1 MAVDPLLQS
10 LVAGFA
16 AEAQEVCQ
24 KVTIDLLEL
33 ERDGLDAD
41 ALNKAYVRL
50 GRHLHTLK
58 GSAASLGLQDL
69 SEIAH
74 KLEDALAPLRE
85 HPQKMPRAVV
95 DLLLHGL
102 DIFMLRVQA
111 HADGRGDAL
120 PDYTIALA
128 QLVAVA
134 PPPELATAVPSPVA
148 PPVAA
153 PVAVVPSPMVAV
165 VPAAPSLVAAAPA
178 ATLPAAPKSPASTPA
193 PLPSGGGGGAGPAE
207 LPRDEF
213 HSGDSEGAGWRVGT
227 RQVTALMREVERLR
241 EVRLRTEERS
251 RELDRAVALLARQGL
266 LAETA
271 EARTLLAGVG
281 RALRSDGEETADV
294 VDALEEGLKAI
305 TTRPVRTILEPLQR
319 MVRDLSRQLR
329 KEARLSVVG
338 AEVSL
343 DRRLLEKLNG
353 ALVHLLRNAVDHGL
367 ESPSER
373 ERTGKHHEGALTL
386 RIEQQGN
393 LLFLESSDDGRGIDV
408 ARVRQVAESRGLA
421 TAEELVRMNDN
432 QVRDLIFRPGFS
444 TRADVTDTSGR
455 GVGLDAVR
463 AAVESLQGRIEVAST
478 LGQGTRFM
486 LTLPVEL
493 GSSPVLVVR
502 VFDQMM
508 GLPMLAVE
516 ATQLTRM
523 STLRLSKRRSQLEYQ
538 GQLIPVVDLGARLGL
553 RASSPPSE
561 GQPLMVIQNGGK
573 RVALAVDS
581 VVGDRDLVIRPLPAE
596 VRDVPAYQGAA
607 TLSRGELMLIL
618 RPNWLVLEPTT
629 LSAVAPQSRRALV
642 VDDSL
647 TARALHRAM
656 LEAGGFTV
664 HLASSGA
671 RALERVLTDAYDVI
685 ICDLEMEEMDGEE
698 FIRRMRQRPET
709 RNLPIILVST
719 HEAARDR
726 GRVAGADGFLSKRDC
741 ASGRLLAEVLDVMSR
756 RGGRP

>member
-1 MAVDPLLQS
+1 VSLL
-10 LVAGFA
+10 
-16 AEAQEVCQ
+16 
-24 KVTIDLLEL
+24 T
-33 ERDGLDAD
+33 
-41 ALNKAYVRL
+41 
-50 GRHLHTLK
+50 
-58 GSAASLGLQDL
+58 
-69 SEIAH
+69 
-74 KLEDALAPLRE
+74 
-85 HPQKMPRAVV
+85 
-95 DLLLHGL
+95 
-102 DIFMLRVQA
+102 
-111 HADGRGDAL
+111 
-120 PDYTIALA
+120 
-128 QLVAVA
+128 
-134 PPPELATAVPSPVA
+134 
-148 PPVAA
+148 
-153 PVAVVPSPMVAV
+153 
-165 VPAAPSLVAAAPA
+165 
-178 ATLPAAPKSPASTPA
+178 
-193 PLPSGGGGGAGPAE
+193 
-207 LPRDEF
+207 
-213 HSGDSEGAGWRVGT
+213 
-227 RQVTALMREVERLR
+227 
-241 EVRLRTEERS
+241 
-251 RELDRAVALLARQGL
+251 RQGL

-271 EARTLLAGVG
+271 EARTLLSGVG
-281 RALRSDGEETADV
+281 RAIISDGAETADV

-319 MVRDLSRQLR
+319 MVRDLSRQLG

-367 ESPSER
+367 ESPADR
-373 ERTGKHHEGALTL
+373 ERAGKHHEGALTL

-393 LLFLESSDDGRGIDV
+393 LLFLEASDDGRGIDV
-408 ARVRQVAESRGLA
+408 KGVRQAAESRGVA
-421 TAEELVRMNDN
+421 TPEELARMNDN
-432 QVRDLIFRPGFS
+432 QIRDLIFRPGFS
-444 TRADVTDTSGR
+444 TRTDVTDTSGR

-463 AAVESLQGRIEVAST
+463 AAVETLQGRIEVAST

-523 STLRLSKRRSQLEYQ
+523 DSQALRITRRGAQLEHQ

-553 RASSPPSE
+553 RTAALPSG
-561 GQPLMVIQNGGK
+561 GQPLMVIHSGGK
-573 RVALAVDS
+573 RVALAVDA

-596 VRDVPAYQGAA
+596 VREVPAYQGAA

-618 RPNWLVLEPTT
+618 RPNWLVEQTPTT
-629 LSAVAPQSRRALV
+629 TAAPQSRRALV

-664 HLASSGA
+664 HLASNGE
-671 RALERVLTDAYDVI
+671 RALERLQTDSYDVI
-685 ICDLEMEEMDGEE
+685 ICDLEMEEMDGET
-698 FIRRMRQRPET
+698 FIRKLRERPET
-709 RNLPIILVST
+709 RELPVILVST
-719 HEAARDR
+719 HEAGRER
-726 GRVAGADGFLSKRDC
+726 GRAAGADGFLSKRDC

>member
-1 MAVDPLLQS
+1 MSVDPLLQG
-10 LVAGFA
+10 LVTGFA

-24 KVTIDLLEL
+24 KVTMDLLDL
-33 ERDGLDAD
+33 ERGVLEAE
-41 ALNKAYVRL
+41 ALTKAYARL

-74 KLEDALAPLRE
+74 KLEDALAPLKSN
-85 HPQKMPRAVV
+85 PQKMPRQIV
-95 DLLLHGL
+95 DVLLHGL
-102 DIFMLRVQA
+102 DIFLLRVQA
-111 HADGRGDAL
+111 HADGRGDTL
-120 PDYTIALA
+120 PDYTQALA
-128 QLVAVA
+128 QLVAD
-134 PPPELATAVPSPVA
+134 TPVEQ
-148 PPVAA
+148 AA
-153 PVAVVPSPMVAV
+153 PVEKAPAPAGTPAP
-165 VPAAPSLVAAAPA
+165 VPAASAAP
-178 ATLPAAPKSPASTPA
+178 
-193 PLPSGGGGGAGPAE
+193 PSVVMTAGPPSME
-207 LPRDEF
+207 LSREDLSAGE
-213 HSGDSEGAGWRVGT
+213 SEDKGWRVSS
-227 RQVTALMREVERLR
+227 RQVTSLMREVERLR

-251 RELDRAVALLARQGL
+251 RELERVVTLLARQGL

-271 EARTLLAGVG
+271 EARTLLSGVG
-281 RALRSDGEETADV
+281 RALRSDGEETADI
-294 VDALEEGLKAI
+294 VDELEDGLKAI

-319 MVRDLSRQLR
+319 MVRDLSRQLG

-343 DRRLLEKLNG
+343 DRRLLERLNG

-367 ESPSER
+367 ESPGDR
-373 ERTGKHHEGALTL
+373 ERAGKHHEGALHL

-393 LLFLESSDDGRGIDV
+393 LLFLESADDGRGIDV
-408 ARVRQVAESRGLA
+408 KKVRQAAESRGLA
-421 TAEELVRMNDN
+421 PSDELARMNDN
-432 QVRDLIFRPGFS
+432 QLRDLIFRPGFS
-444 TRADVTDTSGR
+444 TRSDVTDTSGR

-463 AAVESLQGRIEVAST
+463 AAVEALQGRIEVAST
-478 LGQGTRFM
+478 LNQGTRFV

-523 STLRLSKRRSQLEYQ
+523 SALRINRRRAQLEHQ
-538 GQLIPVVDLGARLGL
+538 GQLLPVVDLAARMGL
-553 RASSPPSE
+553 RAATLPGE
-561 GQPLMVIQNGGK
+561 GQPIMIIHSGGK
-573 RVALAVDS
+573 RVALTVDS

-618 RPNWLVLEPTT
+618 RPSWLVSDPAPAS
-629 LSAVAPQSRRALV
+629 LSPQTKRALV

-664 HLASSGA
+664 HLASSGV
-671 RALERVLTDAYDVI
+671 RALERLQTDNYDVI
-685 ICDLEMEEMDGEE
+685 ICDLEMEEMDGETL
-698 FIRRMRQRPET
+698 IRRLRERPET
-709 RNLPIILVST
+709 RDLPIILVST
-719 HEAARDR
+719 YESGRER
-726 GRVAGADGFLSKRDC
+726 GRAAGADGFLSKRDC
-741 ASGRLLAEVLDVMSR
+741 AAGRLLAEVLDVMSR
-756 RGGRP
+756 RGGRS

>member
-1 MAVDPLLQS
+1 MAVDPLLQG

-24 KVTIDLLEL
+24 KVTMDLLDL
-33 ERDGLDAD
+33 ERGVLDTDGLT
-41 ALNKAYVRL
+41 KAYQRL
-50 GRHLHTLK
+50 GRYLHTLK

-74 KLEDALAPLRE
+74 KLEDALAPLRATV
-85 HPQKMPRAVV
+85 QQMPRQVV
-95 DLLLHGL
+95 DVLLHGL
-102 DIFMLRVQA
+102 DIFMLRVHA
-111 HADGRGDAL
+111 HADGRGDSL
-120 PDYTIALA
+120 PDYTVALA
-128 QLVAVA
+128 QLVTEA
-134 PPPELATAVPSPVA
+134 PPPEQPAALA
-148 PPVAA
+148 PPA
-153 PVAVVPSPMVAV
+153 P
-165 VPAAPSLVAAAPA
+165 AAPA
-178 ATLPAAPKSPASTPA
+178 ASAAPAAPAVVKPATKPPSPATVTAAATMTSS
-193 PLPSGGGGGAGPAE
+193 LDGS
-207 LPRDEF
+207 RDET
-213 HSGDSEGAGWRVGT
+213 HVSESEGAGWRVSS
-227 RQVTALMREVERLR
+227 RQVTTLMREVERLR
-241 EVRLRTEERS
+241 EVRLRMEERS
-251 RELDRAVALLARQGL
+251 RELERVVTLLARQGL

-271 EARTLLAGVG
+271 EARTLLSGVG
-281 RALRSDGEETADV
+281 RAMRSDGEETADV

-319 MVRDLSRQLR
+319 MARDLSRQLG

-367 ESPSER
+367 ETPSER
-373 ERTGKHHEGALTL
+373 EKTGKHHEGALTL

-408 ARVRQVAESRGLA
+408 KGVRQAAENRGVANP
-421 TAEELVRMNDN
+421 EELARMNDN
-432 QVRDLIFRPGFS
+432 QIRDLIFRPGFS
-444 TRADVTDTSGR
+444 TRTDVTDTSGR

-463 AAVESLQGRIEVAST
+463 AAVETLQGRIEVAST

-516 ATQLTRM
+516 ATQLTKM
-523 STLRLSKRRSQLEYQ
+523 SALRVTRRRAQLEYQ
-538 GQLIPVVDLGARLGL
+538 GQMLPVVDLGSRLGL
-553 RASSPPSE
+553 RAAHMPSE
-561 GQPLMVIQNGGK
+561 GQPLMVISAGGK
-573 RVALAVDS
+573 RVALAVDA

-618 RPNWLVLEPTT
+618 RPSWLVSEPAT
-629 LSAVAPQSRRALV
+629 LAPSTPQHRRALV

-671 RALERVLTDAYDVI
+671 RALERLQTDSYDVV
-685 ICDLEMEEMDGEE
+685 ICDLEMEEMDGEQ
-698 FIRRMRQRPET
+698 FIRTVRERPET
-709 RNLPIILVST
+709 RDLPVILVST
-719 HEAARDR
+719 YESGRER
-726 GRVAGADGFLSKRDC
+726 GRAAGADDFLSKRDC
-741 ASGRLLAEVLDVMSR
+741 AEGQLLKVVLDVMSR
-756 RGGRP
+756 RGGRS

>member
-128 QLVAVA
+128 QLVAAA
-134 PPPELATAVPSPVA
+134 PPPELAAAAPPPA
-148 PPVAA
+148 APPPVAA
-153 PVAVVPSPMVAV
+153 APAPVA
-165 VPAAPSLVAAAPA
+165 AAPAPVAAAPA
-178 ATLPAAPKSPASTPA
+178 AAAAVPLPAVLKSPASTPA
-193 PLPSGGGGGAGPAE
+193 PLPGGGGNAPPVDA
-207 LPRDEF
+207 PRDEF
-213 HSGDSEGAGWRVGT
+213 HSGDSDGAGWRVGT

-367 ESPSER
+367 ESPAER

-393 LLFLESSDDGRGIDV
+393 LLFLEASDDGRGIDV

-421 TAEELVRMNDN
+421 TAEELARMNDN
-432 QVRDLIFRPGFS
+432 QIRDLIFRPAFS

-523 STLRLSKRRSQLEYQ
+523 STLRLSKRRTQLEYQ

-553 RASSPPSE
+553 RAASPPSE

-618 RPNWLVLEPTT
+618 RPNWLVQDP
-629 LSAVAPQSRRALV
+629 SAAASSSAAPQSRRALV

-671 RALERVLTDAYDVI
+671 RALERVMTDAYDVI

-726 GRVAGADGFLSKRDC
+726 GRLAGADGFLSKRDC
-741 ASGRLLAEVLDVMSR
+741 ASGRLLSEVLDVMSR

>member
-1 MAVDPLLQS
+1 MAVDPLLQG

-24 KVTIDLLEL
+24 KVTMDLLDL
-33 ERDGLDAD
+33 ERGGQDLD

-74 KLEDALAPLRE
+74 KLEDALAPLRAN
-85 HPQKMPRAVV
+85 PQKMPRSVV
-95 DLLLHGL
+95 DVLLHGL
-102 DIFMLRVQA
+102 DIFMLRVHA
-111 HADGRGDAL
+111 HADGRGDTL
-120 PDYTIALA
+120 PDYTAALA
-128 QLVAVA
+128 LLVAEA
-134 PPPELATAVPSPVA
+134 PPPEQAAPTPVA
-148 PPVAA
+148 PPMAPAV
-153 PVAVVPSPMVAV
+153 PVA
-165 VPAAPSLVAAAPA
+165 PAAPAPQPASLAPTLPAHAAPA
-178 ATLPAAPKSPASTPA
+178 PVE
-193 PLPSGGGGGAGPAE
+193 PSREESSGEAG
-207 LPRDEF
+207 D
-213 HSGDSEGAGWRVGT
+213 AGWRVSS
-227 RQVTALMREVERLR
+227 RQVTTLMREVERMR
-241 EVRLRTEERS
+241 EVRLRMEERT
-251 RELDRAVALLARQGL
+251 RELERVVALLTRQGL

-271 EARTLLAGVG
+271 EARTLLSGVG
-281 RALRSDGEETADV
+281 RALRSDGEETADI

-319 MVRDLSRQLR
+319 MVRDLSRQLG

-367 ESPSER
+367 EFPAER
-373 ERTGKHHEGALTL
+373 ERAGKHHEGALTL

-393 LLFLESSDDGRGIDV
+393 LLFLECSDDGRGVDV
-408 ARVRQVAESRGLA
+408 GHVRQVAEARGLA
-421 TAEELVRMNDN
+421 TAEELARLNDN
-432 QVRDLIFRPGFS
+432 QIRDLIFRPAFS
-444 TRADVTDTSGR
+444 TRTDVTDTSGR

-463 AAVESLQGRIEVAST
+463 AAVEALQGRIEVAST

-502 VFDQMM
+502 VSDQMM

-523 STLRLSKRRSQLEYQ
+523 DSQALRLTRKGAQLEHQ

-553 RASSPPSE
+553 RTASLPTA
-561 GQPLMVIQNGGK
+561 GQPLMVIHSGGK
-573 RVALAVDS
+573 RVALAVDA
-581 VVGDRDLVIRPLPAE
+581 VVGDRDLVIRPLPPE
-596 VRDVPAYQGAA
+596 VREVPTYQGAA

-618 RPNWLVLEPTT
+618 RPNWLVEHTPATT
-629 LSAVAPQSRRALV
+629 TASQSRRALV

-664 HLASSGA
+664 HLASSGE
-671 RALERVLTDAYDVI
+671 RALERLQTDSYDVVI
-685 ICDLEMEEMDGEE
+685 SDLEMEEMDGETL
-698 FIRRMRQRPET
+698 IRKLRERPET
-709 RNLPIILVST
+709 RELPVILVST
-719 HEAARDR
+719 HESGRER
-726 GRVAGADGFLSKRDC
+726 GRAAGADGFLSKRDC

-756 RGGRP
+756 RGGRS